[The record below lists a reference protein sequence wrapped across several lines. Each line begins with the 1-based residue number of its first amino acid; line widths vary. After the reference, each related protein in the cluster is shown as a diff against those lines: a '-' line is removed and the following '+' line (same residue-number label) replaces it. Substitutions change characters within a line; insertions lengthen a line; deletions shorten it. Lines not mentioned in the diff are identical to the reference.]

1 GKGAEVATPAFTLQN
16 SVYSG
21 VASASVSTTV
31 LGVANIK
38 TIPIG
43 AHASATRANLSNG
56 PCLVAI
62 DTGAPISHVAIT
74 FNGAPNINLDG
85 CTIRSNTSMA
95 FHGHRTA
102 GSAPEAGGSAAGG
115 VTPTT

>member
-43 AHASATRANLSNG
+43 AHASATRAKLSKR

-62 DTGAPISHVAIT
+62 DTGAPISHVAT
-74 FNGAPNINLDG
+74 TVNGAPNINLDG
-85 CTIRSNTSMA
+85 CTIRSNTSMEC
-95 FHGHRTA
+95 HGHGA
-102 GSAPEAGGSAAGG
+102 GASASIAAG
-115 VTPTT
+115 TAS